1 MTNPKDLTQ
10 EQRQELHALLKEI
23 RATQTRKHRKKFK
36 FFFRN
41 ESGLSVDKQKDWC
54 TWLNLEYGE
63 VVCLQLMTQ
72 NLDLSYSY
80 HELDSTCEW
89 IIKWD
94 QEGGKYYY
102 DVDVNGKREEVQG
115 VKVEILCQEK
125 FDKLMLMYQDKPS
138 PGERKDTKTP
148 TYKWEYKEKEQT
160 VSCNGKRP
168 VRLEPRL
175 FRILQKLH
183 DSKEKRVSWRD
194 LKDTAKVSSRG
205 AVRDAVSDVKIIL
218 VDEFKI
224 DRDELDKII
233 EPKKDKNR
241 KITHY
246 IFHT

>member
-10 EQRQELHALLKEI
+10 EQRQELYALLKEI

-41 ESGLSVDKQKDWC
+41 ESGLSVDEQKDWC

-160 VSCNGKRP
+160 VSCNGQKP
-168 VRLEPRL
+168 VRLEARL
-175 FRILQKLH
+175 FKIFKYLYGR
-183 DSKEKRVSWRD
+183 SGKEVSQNN
-194 LKDTAKVSSRG
+194 LKKVAGLNSREK
-205 AVRDAVSDVKIIL
+205 VREAVSCLKRTLADGC
-218 VDEFKI
+218 KI
-224 DRDELDKII
+224 DRKEMDII
-233 EPKKDKNR
+233 IVNNEGRNR
-241 KITHY
+241 RITSY
-246 IFHT
+246 TPSI